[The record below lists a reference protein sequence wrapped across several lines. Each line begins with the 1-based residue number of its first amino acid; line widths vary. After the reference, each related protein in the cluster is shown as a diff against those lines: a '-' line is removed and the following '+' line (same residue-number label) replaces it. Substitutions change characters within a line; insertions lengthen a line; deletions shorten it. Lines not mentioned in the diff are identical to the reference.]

1 MIETIENAL
10 QLGVTGICSA
20 ICFFLAYRMKE
31 KEWDILAL
39 FYAAI
44 FLGDLYWLLYLLF
57 KGTTP
62 NLSYVSEFAWYAAY
76 MFLLIIFR
84 FVGGE
89 KATQIRH
96 PLLWLIPVFVIG
108 MCIFYMQ
115 WGDYLGNI
123 ISAFLMGL
131 LFLNSIRGLIAFS
144 RGDEADETFR
154 TRRNFCA
161 SVLVLCLIEYTL
173 WTVSC
178 FSSGEG
184 ISNPYYWFDFLFTMS
199 MAALL
204 PLFAKVVRA

>member
-1 MIETIENAL
+1 MIEIFENVL
-10 QLGVTGICSA
+10 QLTVTGVCSA
-20 ICFFLAYRMKE
+20 ICFLQAYRMKE

-44 FLGDLYWLLYLLF
+44 FLGDLYWLLFLLF

-76 MFLLIIFR
+76 MFLLILLR

-89 KATQIRH
+89 KVTQVRH
-96 PLLWLIPVFVIG
+96 PLLWIIPIFVIG

-115 WGDYLGNI
+115 WGDYLANI
-123 ISAFLMGL
+123 ISALLMGF
-131 LFLNSIRGLIAFS
+131 LFLNSIRGMIAN
-144 RGDEADETFR
+144 GEAGVAGPSF
-154 TRRNFCA
+154 RRNFCA
-161 SVLVLCLIEYTL
+161 AVLIMCLIEYTL

-184 ISNPYYWFDFLFTMS
+184 IENPYYWVDMLFTMS
-199 MAALL
+199 MAAIL

>member
-10 QLGVTGICSA
+10 QLAVTGVCSA
-20 ICFFLAYRMKE
+20 ACFVLAYRMKE

-76 MFLLIIFR
+76 MFLLILLR
-84 FVGGE
+84 FVEGE
-89 KATQIRH
+89 KARQVRH
-96 PLLWLIPVFVIG
+96 PLLWIIPAFTIG
-108 MCIFYMQ
+108 MCVFYMQ

-123 ISAFLMGL
+123 ILAFLMGAIL
-131 LFLNSIRGLIAFS
+131 LESIKGLIALS
-144 RGDEADETFR
+144 HGAE
-154 TRRNFCA
+154 RNFCA
-161 SVLVLCLIEYTL
+161 AALSLGLIEYTL

-184 ISNPYYWFDFLFTMS
+184 ITNPYYWVDFLFTMS